1 MKTTAIL
8 LAAGKGTRMHS
19 NTPKVLHTLCGYE
32 MIRYVMRA
40 VKNSADQTV
49 LVIGHGA
56 EQVEQTIGDQ
66 VQYVLQANPQGT
78 GHALI
83 QAKSYLSNDDELVL
97 IAAGDMPLLSAQTIQ
112 RLKQEAL
119 SSKASA
125 VVLTTVLEDAVGYG
139 RIVRDSGNQIQKIV
153 EERDATEQQ
162 KQIHE
167 INTSI
172 YCFTTQALR
181 FALSQLNNDNAQ
193 KEYYLTDCIEILALR
208 GDTIS
213 SVQAASEECMGIN
226 DLVQLAEANRL
237 MQKRINQNWMQ
248 KGVRIM
254 DPLSVWISPE
264 VILEEDAIIYPNNVI
279 EGNSFIGG
287 ETILYSGNFIESAV
301 VGSKSK
307 VGPNAHL
314 RKDAKLGIGCRVG
327 NFVELKNVT
336 LGDGAKVSHLAYCGD
351 GDIGARANI
360 SCGVIFSNYDGANK
374 SRTLVGEDAFV
385 GCNANLVAPVEVG
398 DGAYIAAGSTITENV
413 PEGALAI
420 ARERQTN
427 KPAWNWLKRIKEK
440 KNK

>member
-19 NTPKVLHTLCGYE
+19 NTPKVLHTLCGDE

-40 VKNSADQTV
+40 VEKAADQTV

-56 EQVEQTIGDQ
+56 EQVERTIGDD
-66 VQYVLQANPQGT
+66 VRYVLQSNPQGT
-78 GHALI
+78 GHALM
-83 QAKSYLSNDDELVL
+83 QAEQYLSNDNELVL
-97 IAAGDMPLLSAQTIQ
+97 IAAGDMPLLSEQTIH

-119 SSKASA
+119 TSKASA
-125 VVLTTVLEDAVGYG
+125 VVLTTVLEDVFGYG
-139 RIVRDSGNQIQKIV
+139 RIIRDSNNKIQKIV
-153 EERDATEQQ
+153 EERDATDQE

-181 FALSQLNNDNAQ
+181 FALSKLTDDNVQ
-193 KEYYLTDCIEILALR
+193 KEYYLTDCIAILTSR

-213 SVQAASEECMGIN
+213 SVKADAQECIGIN

-237 MQKRINQNWMQ
+237 MQKRINQAWMQ

-264 VILEEDAIIYPNNVI
+264 TILEGDAIVYPNNII
-279 EGNSFIGG
+279 EGNSFIGC
-287 ETILYSGNFIESAV
+287 EAILYSGNFIESAV

-314 RKDAKLGIGCRVG
+314 RKDAKLGVGCRVG

-374 SRTLVGEDAFV
+374 SRTLVGDDAFV

-398 DGAYIAAGSTITENV
+398 DGAYVAAGSTITENV
-413 PEGALAI
+413 PESALAI

-427 KPAWNWLKRIKEK
+427 KPEWNWLKRIKEK
-440 KNK
+440 KNQ